1 MNGKLVG
8 GAIVIAAAVAGA
20 VMYYLQVYA
29 FYQPVSATTEI
40 EVTTVAGTAEP
51 LFVEGFEGVD
61 ADSSPL
67 RFRACFTVPVSLATL
82 TETYRIAEN
91 AVPLNGPP
99 WFDCYDAAAIGAAL
113 ASGEAVAFV
122 GTPDIRP
129 GVDRILAVFR
139 DGRGFAWHQLN
150 GSLDAPSAV
159 E

>member
-61 ADSSPL
+61 ADSWPL
-67 RFRACFTVPVSLATL
+67 RFRACFTVPERQDA
-82 TETYRIAEN
+82 IA
-91 AVPLNGPP
+91 
-99 WFDCYDAAAIGAAL
+99 
-113 ASGEAVAFV
+113 
-122 GTPDIRP
+122 
-129 GVDRILAVFR
+129 
-139 DGRGFAWHQLN
+139 
-150 GSLDAPSAV
+150 
-159 E
+159 